1 MAIHFSESEL
11 SERRRS
17 ACRAMVGGGLH
28 GLLLFRQETVRVT
41 ESGCER
47 LSRLPLELVVK

>member
-1 MAIHFSESEL
+1 MVIHFSESEL